1 MMESALVIEYIRRA
15 SSKPTQSPF
24 SMTATSTP
32 EALDKVDDL
41 IEVLDEPAFVRVYIA
56 RAAVGC
62 EAIDARVN
70 DVLHRGERVLLR
82 RE

>member
-1 MMESALVIEYIRRA
+1 MMESALVMERIRRA
-15 SSKPTQSPF
+15 SSKPTLSRF

-41 IEVLDEPAFVRVYIA
+41 VEVLDEPAFVCVHIA

-62 EAIDARVN
+62 EAIMPV
-70 DVLHRGERVLLR
+70 
-82 RE
+82 